1 MTLVLLALTVLSCSK
16 EGMYH
21 GRDIDYE
28 YGRDLNHGA
37 IVLGE
42 RLDNPYKTENV
53 ARALMSLYPT
63 KADRVELKS
72 TDLYVRF
79 LPENKDQC
87 DLLEDMGLQLVDHPL
102 DYDIVVEGDWYHDP
116 QVPEGEVTWQYA
128 VVPVAFEFPDVKYEV
143 IHECYLHETMQLPSL
158 LPIGWTGRQ

>member
-1 MTLVLLALTVLSCSK
+1 MRGRVTLVLLALMVLSCSK
-16 EGMYH
+16 EDMYH

-28 YGRDLNHGA
+28 YGRNLNHGA

-53 ARALMSLYPT
+53 ARALRSLYPT

-79 LPENKDQC
+79 LPEDKDQC
-87 DLLEDMGLQLVDHPL
+87 DLLENMGLHLVDHPL
-102 DYDIVVEGDWYHDP
+102 DYDVVVEGDWHDSCAWRP
-116 QVPEGEVTWQYA
+116 QSQA
-128 VVPVAFEFPDVKYEV
+128 AR
-143 IHECYLHETMQLPSL
+143 CLPSYL
-158 LPIGWTGRQ
+158 QGRQDAEEEPPPALS